1 MGKEAANK
9 ANCVPFEQCVKKLAK
24 KIVSDLKFSMAMG
37 WRSALMAGLGS
48 DGDASLATGRRPGW
62 PGFGNLLGG
71 TCKKFS
77 FD

>member
-1 MGKEAANK
+1 M
-9 ANCVPFEQCVKKLAK
+9 PFEQCVKKTCQ
-24 KIVSDLKFSMAMG
+24 KIVTDLKVTMAMG
-37 WRSALMAGLGS
+37 SRSALMAGLGS

>member
-1 MGKEAANK
+1 
-9 ANCVPFEQCVKKLAK
+9 
-24 KIVSDLKFSMAMG
+24 
-37 WRSALMAGLGS
+37 MAGLGS